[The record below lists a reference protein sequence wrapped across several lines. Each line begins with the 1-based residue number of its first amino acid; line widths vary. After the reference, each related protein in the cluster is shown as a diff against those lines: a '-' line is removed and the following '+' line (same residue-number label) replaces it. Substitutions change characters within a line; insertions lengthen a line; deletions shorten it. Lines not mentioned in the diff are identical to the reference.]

1 MISLLPNDI
10 LISIIRINAGLVNGY
25 HQYMEIDIR
34 EIIKLRNINNDFRKL
49 IDSINNL
56 WEFKN
61 NMDELPKIYYNRIY
75 KNKILKWTDYNYNSR
90 LSIDEQFNEICKKN
104 TSIESIKWLF
114 QNNIFLS
121 LKNIKY
127 LIINNRINVI
137 NMCLEYE
144 ENRRVIF
151 NRFHIAEILDKNDD
165 ILSKKE
171 ILHPLIIAGN
181 YGRIDIIDML
191 LNLNYMKYCFNKEI
205 PRLLDISIK
214 FNHEKLLTYLVI
226 NYYNNISE
234 TLQNKISSIINR
246 VDNCQGL
253 LFYLISS
260 DKVKVSHKLLV
271 GCIIKSYYD
280 LFKFFYRKKPFDN
293 INSIELIKECIH
305 YNNVEIINY
314 LMDECHCII
323 SPEKFSFYF
332 FKKRTYSKEFISNIV
347 NKYKDYIKKTS
358 NLIYLSIKYDI
369 HELLIKDLIF
379 NNYNYTNEEIKLAV
393 DLNKYCLVEY
403 MCQYIK
409 EKK

>member
-144 ENRRVIF
+144 ENRKVIF

-181 YGRIDIIDML
+181 YVRIDIIDML

-280 LFKFFYRKKPFDN
+280 LFKFFYGYLHSSKSQSFF
-293 INSIELIKECIH
+293 LISAPSS
-305 YNNVEIINY
+305 
-314 LMDECHCII
+314 L
-323 SPEKFSFYF
+323 
-332 FKKRTYSKEFISNIV
+332 
-347 NKYKDYIKKTS
+347 
-358 NLIYLSIKYDI
+358 
-369 HELLIKDLIF
+369 
-379 NNYNYTNEEIKLAV
+379 
-393 DLNKYCLVEY
+393 
-403 MCQYIK
+403 
-409 EKK
+409 